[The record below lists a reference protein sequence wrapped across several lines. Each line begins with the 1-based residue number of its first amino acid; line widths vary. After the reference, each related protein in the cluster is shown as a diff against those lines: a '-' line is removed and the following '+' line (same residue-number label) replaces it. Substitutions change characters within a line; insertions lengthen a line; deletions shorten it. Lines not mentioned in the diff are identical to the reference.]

1 MPESAT
7 RDRALRVVSC
17 IPPGRVAGYGDV
29 GAQLVPRLSGLLI
42 GRILTHPGPETPWW
56 RVVGRDGTLLVAKRD
71 PQIASEQRRLLIAE
85 GVTFLGDQVN
95 MAAHALT
102 PADWD
107 LLLAVRVHDA
117 VNDGPDAM

>member
-1 MPESAT
+1 
-7 RDRALRVVSC
+7 
-17 IPPGRVAGYGDV
+17 
-29 GAQLVPRLSGLLI
+29 
-42 GRILTHPGPETPWW
+42 
-56 RVVGRDGTLLVAKRD
+56 
-71 PQIASEQRRLLIAE
+71 
-85 GVTFLGDQVN
+85 